1 MSSYNRRQ
9 RLKEYDIKKNILH
22 EKYLIAY
29 EVYIPLF
36 KRIFLLKKRIIIADY
51 RDEKDNFAMKKFS
64 KMKDFYHF
72 YNNEYQQILKEREKL
87 PKGYI
92 YCNDDLEHFK
102 KTEEYVKR
110 YNEFFPTKIDIKSTV
125 NLEELENNFNIDD
138 NDANND
144 YEVEQAENKSNI
156 NVLYENV
163 FEDFKKNRVNVTNAL
178 YSMNRTDSIFTV
190 ENITPEKYT
199 EEFFYDFNK
208 DFDMYMNTDADRY
221 YNNYNNYN
229 SYDDDLIEHSQP
241 DYLNDP
247 YAWDKQVYDIYRNDN
262 DY

>member
-1 MSSYNRRQ
+1 MSSYNRRRQ

-22 EKYLIAY
+22 EKYLVAY
-29 EVYIPLF
+29 ELYVPLF

-51 RDEKDNFAMKKFS
+51 RDEKKNFAMKRFS
-64 KMKDFYHF
+64 KMKDFYYF
-72 YNNEYQQILKEREKL
+72 YNNEYQQISKEREKL

-92 YCNDDLEHFK
+92 YSNFDLEHLK

-110 YNEFFPTKIDIKSTV
+110 YNEFFPTEIDVINSEN
-125 NLEELENNFNIDD
+125 NLEELKNSFDIISDTD
-138 NDANND
+138 INDD
-144 YEVEQAENKSNI
+144 YETEQADNRSNV
-156 NVLYENV
+156 NDLYESA
-163 FEDFKKNRVNVTNAL
+163 FEDFRKNKVNITNEL

-190 ENITPEKYT
+190 EDITPEKYV
-199 EEFFYDFNK
+199 EEHFYDLNN

-221 YNNYNNYN
+221 YNNYN
-229 SYDDDLIEHSQP
+229 SYEDDLIEHHQP

-247 YAWDKQVYDIYRNDN
+247 YAWDKETYNVFKNDN